1 MLAGTGAKTGF
12 FSPIFPIQEF
22 ALAKERIL

>member
-22 ALAKERIL
+22 ALAKGRIL